1 TRRPLRCDS
10 HPVTRSG
17 ARCRTK
23 LTGNS
28 GSYGDHYL
36 VERQMHIAST
46 ARLCLLIATPSGAIA
61 QDSAAISRLSS
72 GGGAPMV
79 WFALALLLFLL
90 GALAYSLRLK
100 QQLRHQARK
109 LKQTEERL
117 N

>member
-1 TRRPLRCDS
+1 SSRRRHTRFSRDWSSDVCSSDL
-10 HPVTRSG
+10 
-17 ARCRTK
+17 
-23 LTGNS
+23 
-28 GSYGDHYL
+28 L

-90 GALAYSLRLK
+90 GALAYSRD
-100 QQLRHQARK
+100 RK
-109 LKQTEERL
+109 SVVQGQREYSNDQVRVVL
-117 N
+117 